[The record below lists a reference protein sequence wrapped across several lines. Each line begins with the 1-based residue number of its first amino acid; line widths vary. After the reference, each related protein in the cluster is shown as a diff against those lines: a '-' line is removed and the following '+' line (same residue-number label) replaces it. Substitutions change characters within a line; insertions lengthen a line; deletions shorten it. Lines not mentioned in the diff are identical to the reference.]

1 MATPN
6 LFESV
11 VRNHNVLCTYNKS
24 DRSCLENSSDRLSPI
39 TEISIM
45 TYATHTQQAIPSS
58 SVNEQALA
66 QAELYNHL
74 ESQAEAVAPTQDPLT
89 SRDRRIIG
97 EIIEVE
103 PESVRTIW
111 IEGGITVWVQFME
124 GGRLPFDRD
133 WFATRV
139 AQVKATLPETPRE
152 RNERLSDE
160 LEKACAVFGLY
171 HGEVNWLSF
180 STKLYQEG
188 HFVGFVGCSQQS
200 WYARPRQY
208 GVNRVAASAEQV
220 IASLGVRAAVAA

>member
-1 MATPN
+1 MPYT
-6 LFESV
+6 
-11 VRNHNVLCTYNKS
+11 
-24 DRSCLENSSDRLSPI
+24 
-39 TEISIM
+39 
-45 TYATHTQQAIPSS
+45 THTQQAIPTS
-58 SVNEQALA
+58 SVDEQATA
-66 QAELYNHL
+66 QAELYSHL

-97 EIIEVE
+97 EIIEVQ

-111 IEGGITVWVQFME
+111 IESGITVWVQLVG

-171 HGEVNWLSF
+171 HGEIDWLGF
-180 STKLYQEG
+180 STKLYQDG
-188 HFVGFVGCSQQS
+188 RFVGFVGCNQES

-208 GVNRVAASAEQV
+208 GVNRVAPSAEQV
-220 IASLGVRAAVAA
+220 IASLGVRAVVAA

>member
-1 MATPN
+1 MN
-6 LFESV
+6 
-11 VRNHNVLCTYNKS
+11 
-24 DRSCLENSSDRLSPI
+24 
-39 TEISIM
+39 
-45 TYATHTQQAIPSS
+45 YATYTKQAIPSS
-58 SVNEQALA
+58 FSDEQATA
-66 QAELYNHL
+66 QTELYSHL

-97 EIIEVE
+97 EIIQVE

-111 IEGGITVWVQFME
+111 IEGGITVWVQLVG

-139 AQVKATLPETPRE
+139 AEVKATLPETPLE

-160 LEKACAVFGLY
+160 LEEACTVFGLY
-171 HGEVNWLSF
+171 HGEIDWLGF
-180 STKLYQEG
+180 STKLYQNG
-188 HFVGFVGCSQQS
+188 HFVGFVGCNQQG

-208 GVNRVAASAEQV
+208 GVNRVAGSAKDV

>member
-1 MATPN
+1 MN
-6 LFESV
+6 
-11 VRNHNVLCTYNKS
+11 
-24 DRSCLENSSDRLSPI
+24 
-39 TEISIM
+39 
-45 TYATHTQQAIPSS
+45 YATHTQQAIPSS

-66 QAELYNHL
+66 QAELNHLL

-97 EIIEVE
+97 EIIEVQ

-111 IEGGITVWVQFME
+111 IEGGITVWVQFVE

-139 AQVKATLPETPRE
+139 AEVKATLPETRRE

-160 LEKACAVFGLY
+160 LEKACTVFGLY
-171 HGEVNWLSF
+171 HGEIDWLGF
-180 STKLYQEG
+180 STKLYQDG
-188 HFVGFVGCSQQS
+188 RFVGFVGCNQQD

-208 GVNRVAASAEQV
+208 GVNRVAGSAKDV